1 MVTAIRLYRADLIK
15 QFLTQDELW
24 ERIAEYG
31 QTVDMFVPVID
42 DSIHWVGLF
51 DDKRLFGI
59 IFLHPHNSTT
69 MIAHINIQK
78 KDRYKLS
85 RAGGIVGLEYI
96 IENTDYDKVQTE
108 TPVIYPNVMK
118 FVESMGF
125 RKEGISRK
133 SINKNTQLVD
143 QVMYG
148 ATRQEII
155 EFLSKDK

>member
-1 MVTAIRLYRADLIK
+1 MVTAVRLHRADLIK

-31 QTVDMFVPVID
+31 QSKDDFMPVID
-42 DSIHWVGLF
+42 DFIHWVGLF
-51 DDKRLFGI
+51 DDNRLFGI

-69 MIAHINIQK
+69 LIAHINIQK

-85 RAGGIVGLEYI
+85 RKGGIAGLEYI
-96 IENTDYDKVQTE
+96 IKNTDYQKVQTE
-108 TPVIYPNVMK
+108 TPVIYPKVML

-125 RKEGISRK
+125 SKEGISRK
-133 SINKNTQLVD
+133 SINKDTQLVD

-148 ATRQEII
+148 ITRQEIK
-155 EFLSKDK
+155 EFLSKE